1 VQQPNT
7 LFAILSK
14 MAQKPEVRFEKLFQ
28 KLANKEL
35 WIIAYQS
42 IAPKPGNMTA
52 GVDGK
57 TIDGINLKLIDDLI
71 WDLKAS
77 RYKPHPVRRVYIPKA
92 NGSLRPLGIPCFRD
106 KLLMT
111 VIKLILEAIYEPL
124 FSNQSHR
131 SGTGQN
137 QNDGNEMVGR
147 RRYQRFF
154 RSNFALMGITAY
166 SYGKG
171 HSEKMAQGGVHR
183 QKRPSCNR
191 RGDSTGRNL
200 LTCTRQHDLGWTRE
214 KVAGEIP
221 QAPSKIQQRKSQ
233 LYPLCRQGNRI

>member
-124 FSNQSHR
+124 FSNQSHGFRPQR
-131 SGTGQN
+131 SSHTALEQVKTKMTGTRWWVEG
-137 QNDGNEMVGR
+137 DIKG
-147 RRYQRFF
+147 FF
-154 RSNFALMGITAY
+154 
-166 SYGKG
+166 
-171 HSEKMAQGGVHR
+171 
-183 QKRPSCNR
+183 
-191 RGDSTGRNL
+191 D
-200 LTCTRQHDLGWTRE
+200 
-214 KVAGEIP
+214 
-221 QAPSKIQQRKSQ
+221 
-233 LYPLCRQGNRI
+233 RISH